1 MTSPDDSAPPD
12 AAEMEAFERIAV
24 AAAKY
29 LPGLLSIQDDVKAVR
44 FLLSRRAP
52 APDVERLRQAAEE
65 GLKMI
70 LLLDALVRRL
80 IKETRGFEV
89 KTAANTVQPVID
101 KLRSALAVPAP
112 DGKEKL

>member
-12 AAEMEAFERIAV
+12 AAELEAFERIAV

-52 APDVERLRQAAEE
+52 APDVERLRQAAKAVLECL
-65 GLKMI
+65 GPCR
-70 LLLDALVRRL
+70 LDHNGNCQ
-80 IKETRGFEV
+80 EHF
-89 KTAANTVQPVID
+89 VQPHCPVG